1 VTQQRDCFDCS
12 WLVRS
17 DVLHSRVQQ
26 FIQSTRH
33 DPAQFEKL
41 ALDIAQFQADT
52 NPGYARL
59 VQARGAHFEHLH
71 AIPAIPVQAFRF
83 TRVAVYPPEAD
94 TVRFTTSGTTAAPK
108 GMHPMRRTDTYRVSA
123 VAWGKQA
130 LLPPGA
136 GQAAV
141 VALLQAGTVSTS
153 SLSSMAQMFMDEFDS
168 SHEPS
173 GAMANLPS
181 RWLLTEQG
189 VDIEG
194 LAANLERARTSALTI
209 LVMATA
215 FALVRLLD
223 ALQQK
228 RLDICPDA
236 VVMLTGG
243 FKGKSREISGPE
255 LRAQVARALGIDEG
269 QVVGEY
275 GMTELSS
282 QLYEGCLPQG
292 QLSAERGIYLP
303 PPWLGV
309 DPVNPETLE
318 PVNPGDAGVARFVDL
333 ANVDSA
339 VCIVTEDVVRR
350 RGNGIELLG
359 RSQGAPPRGCSLI
372 AEDWTNSNGAT

>member
-1 VTQQRDCFDCS
+1 MTRQLEGS
-12 WLVRS
+12 WLDRS
-17 DVLHSRVQQ
+17 NVLHSRVQH

-59 VQARGAHFEHLH
+59 VQVHGGQLDRLNS
-71 AIPAIPVQAFRF
+71 IPAVPVQAFRF
-83 TRVAVYPPEAD
+83 TRVAVHPPEAD
-94 TVRFTTSGTTAAPK
+94 TVRYLTSGTTVAQK
-108 GMHPMRRTDTYRVSA
+108 GTHPMRRTDTYRASA

-130 LLPPGA
+130 LLPLGA

-141 VALLQAGTVSTS
+141 VALLQAGTVNSS
-153 SLSSMAQMFMDEFDS
+153 SLSSMAQMFMDEYDS
-168 SHEPS
+168 IREHS
-173 GAMANLPS
+173 GAQGSLPS

-194 LAANLERARTSALTI
+194 LAAYLERARASALTI

-223 ALQQK
+223 ALHQK

-255 LRAQVARALGIDEG
+255 LRAQVAWTFGIDEG
-269 QVVGEY
+269 RVVGEY

-303 PPWLGV
+303 PPWLRV

-318 PVNPGDAGVARFVDL
+318 PVNPGDAGIARFVDL

-339 VCIVTEDVVRR
+339 ISIVTEDLIRR

-359 RSQGAPPRGCSLI
+359 RSQGAPLRGCSLI
-372 AEDWTNSNGAT
+372 AEEGINSNSAT